1 MRAEAA
7 WTAKWTQMTHPV
19 NDTPTATDT
28 TTGTTPTIG
37 SRPQERVRPTWP
49 LYLLFFAVAGAI
61 GGTVAYSFLGESL
74 AALGIPNPGIATTFG
89 LPFFRAVGW
98 MLAAL
103 FAGSFLFAAFLISP
117 RLPGGDHDHLHQ
129 ASLSVD
135 GHLASRTGAVAAI
148 CFGLIALLMIPLVL
162 SDVSGTPLAQT
173 LGLETLTV
181 AVEQVAMAQVWL
193 IVALIA
199 LVTGCTGLMS
209 RAWIT
214 QPLLLLGS
222 ILMIIPLGLTGHSSS
237 GGNHDH
243 GTNSYLWHLVFLVL
257 WVGGLM
263 ALLAHGRRLGPDLD
277 IALRRYSTIALVS
290 IIVMAVSGLVNAAI
304 RIELTDLLTTRYG
317 LIIVAKTIGV
327 IILGVFG
334 WIHRAW
340 VIPQVQANP
349 ADRRLFRQVAI
360 VEVLVMA
367 AVTGIAITMGR
378 TPPPP
383 PRIPN
388 LSQMA
393 TKLGYELSEKP
404 TILNVWG
411 MWRFDLL
418 FGALALLLAVGYLA
432 AVWRTRQAGH
442 TWSST
447 PTAWWLAGCVTLLV
461 TMSSGIGLNMPAVFS
476 VHMVGHIILSLVIP
490 IFLVLGAPLT
500 LLMTAFAPGAPG
512 RPNIHDWVRAF
523 TRSRLVGVIT
533 HPVVNTL
540 QFLVFFYVMYLFIPL
555 YELLISKYAG
565 QLIMNTVLLVSGCFY
580 VWGML
585 GPDPI
590 PRRRPATVRLGW
602 LVASLP
608 VHLLVGVYLLRLDT
622 ILGEEFYRS
631 LLLPWELDLLA
642 DQRTAVLA
650 WATGVVPLAVVALLL
665 IGHWPGTVGKTTG
678 NEEKTTTGSN
688 AENENHTTFLGPT
701 TDGKTP
707 TSDHGT
713 RTTDQP

>member
-1 MRAEAA
+1 
-7 WTAKWTQMTHPV
+7 
-19 NDTPTATDT
+19 
-28 TTGTTPTIG
+28 
-37 SRPQERVRPTWP
+37 
-49 LYLLFFAVAGAI
+49 
-61 GGTVAYSFLGESL
+61 
-74 AALGIPNPGIATTFG
+74 
-89 LPFFRAVGW
+89 
-98 MLAAL
+98 
-103 FAGSFLFAAFLISP
+103 
-117 RLPGGDHDHLHQ
+117 
-129 ASLSVD
+129 
-135 GHLASRTGAVAAI
+135 
-148 CFGLIALLMIPLVL
+148 
-162 SDVSGTPLAQT
+162 
-173 LGLETLTV
+173 
-181 AVEQVAMAQVWL
+181 
-193 IVALIA
+193 
-199 LVTGCTGLMS
+199 
-209 RAWIT
+209 
-214 QPLLLLGS
+214 
-222 ILMIIPLGLTGHSSS
+222 
-237 GGNHDH
+237 
-243 GTNSYLWHLVFLVL
+243 
-257 WVGGLM
+257 
-263 ALLAHGRRLGPDLD
+263 
-277 IALRRYSTIALVS
+277 
-290 IIVMAVSGLVNAAI
+290 
-304 RIELTDLLTTRYG
+304 
-317 LIIVAKTIGV
+317 
-327 IILGVFG
+327 
-334 WIHRAW
+334 
-340 VIPQVQANP
+340 
-349 ADRRLFRQVAI
+349 
-360 VEVLVMA
+360 MA

-378 TPPPP
+378 TPPPS

-418 FGALALLLAVGYLA
+418 FGALALLLAVGYLS
-432 AVWRTRQAGH
+432 AVWRTRQTGH

-490 IFLVLGAPLT
+490 IFLVMGAPLT

-585 GPDPI
+585 GPDLI
-590 PRRRPATVRLGW
+590 PRRRPAAVRLGW

-642 DQRTAVLA
+642 DQRAAVLA
-650 WATGVVPLAVVALLL
+650 WATGVVPLAFVTFALLRQ
-665 IGHWPGTVGKTTG
+665 VR
-678 NEEKTTTGSN
+678 GSGEN
-688 AENENHTTFLGPT
+688 ARVSGE
-701 TDGKTP
+701 
-707 TSDHGT
+707 
-713 RTTDQP
+713 

>member
-1 MRAEAA
+1 
-7 WTAKWTQMTHPV
+7 MTHPV

-28 TTGTTPTIG
+28 TAGKTPTIG

-49 LYLLFFAVAGAI
+49 LYLLFLAVAGAV

-103 FAGSFLFAAFLISP
+103 SAGSFLFSAFLISP
-117 RLPGGDHDHLHQ
+117 RLPGGDNDRLHQ

-135 GHLASRTGAVAAI
+135 GHLASRTGAVAAL
-148 CFGLIALLMIPLVL
+148 CFGLVALLMIPLVI

-173 LGLETLTV
+173 LGMEALVV
-181 AVEQVAMAQVWL
+181 ALQQVAMAQVWL

-199 LVTGCTGLMS
+199 LVTGLTGMMN

-214 QPLLLLGS
+214 QPLLLLGA
-222 ILMIIPLGLTGHSSS
+222 ILMVVPLGLTGHSSS

-243 GTNSYLWHLVFLVL
+243 GTNSYLWHLIFLVI

-290 IIVMAVSGLVNAAI
+290 IIVMAMSGLVNAAI

-565 QLIMNTVLLVSGCFY
+565 QLIMNAVLLVSGCFY

-590 PRRRPATVRLGW
+590 PRRRPATIRLG
-602 LVASLP
+602 LSLI
-608 VHLLVGVYLLRLDT
+608 H
-622 ILGEEFYRS
+622 I
-631 LLLPWELDLLA
+631 
-642 DQRTAVLA
+642 
-650 WATGVVPLAVVALLL
+650 
-665 IGHWPGTVGKTTG
+665 
-678 NEEKTTTGSN
+678 
-688 AENENHTTFLGPT
+688 
-701 TDGKTP
+701 
-707 TSDHGT
+707 
-713 RTTDQP
+713 

>member
-1 MRAEAA
+1 M
-7 WTAKWTQMTHPV
+7 P
-19 NDTPTATDT
+19 
-28 TTGTTPTIG
+28 
-37 SRPQERVRPTWP
+37 
-49 LYLLFFAVAGAI
+49 
-61 GGTVAYSFLGESL
+61 
-74 AALGIPNPGIATTFG
+74 
-89 LPFFRAVGW
+89 
-98 MLAAL
+98 
-103 FAGSFLFAAFLISP
+103 
-117 RLPGGDHDHLHQ
+117 
-129 ASLSVD
+129 
-135 GHLASRTGAVAAI
+135 
-148 CFGLIALLMIPLVL
+148 
-162 SDVSGTPLAQT
+162 
-173 LGLETLTV
+173 
-181 AVEQVAMAQVWL
+181 
-193 IVALIA
+193 
-199 LVTGCTGLMS
+199 
-209 RAWIT
+209 
-214 QPLLLLGS
+214 
-222 ILMIIPLGLTGHSSS
+222 
-237 GGNHDH
+237 
-243 GTNSYLWHLVFLVL
+243 
-257 WVGGLM
+257 
-263 ALLAHGRRLGPDLD
+263 AHGRRLGPDLD

-378 TPPPP
+378 TPPPS

-418 FGALALLLAVGYLA
+418 FGALALLLAVGYLS
-432 AVWRTRQAGH
+432 AVWRTRQTGH

-490 IFLVLGAPLT
+490 IFLVMGAPLT

-585 GPDPI
+585 GPDLI
-590 PRRRPATVRLGW
+590 PRRRPAAVRLGW

-642 DQRTAVLA
+642 DQRAAVLA
-650 WATGVVPLAVVALLL
+650 WATGVVPLAFVTFALLRQ
-665 IGHWPGTVGKTTG
+665 VR
-678 NEEKTTTGSN
+678 GSGEN
-688 AENENHTTFLGPT
+688 ARVSGE
-701 TDGKTP
+701 
-707 TSDHGT
+707 
-713 RTTDQP
+713 